1 MEDKYLQDIQE
12 IKKMMSRSTQFI
24 SLSGISGILA
34 GIYALVGAF
43 LAYQTIYFDVQITES
58 SYKHLVISYSAIQKL
73 WLIAASVLVASVIT
87 GILLSYRKATKTN
100 DSIWNPTARRLVIN
114 FSIPLFAGGIFIFSL
129 IQREV
134 YGLIAPLTLIFY
146 GMACLNAS
154 KYTLGSI
161 RSLGISMI
169 IIGLISSFF
178 IGYGLLLW
186 AIGFG
191 FCHIIYGTIM
201 YFKYDK

>member
-1 MEDKYLQDIQE
+1 LKSNFSSSQIQSIFQTIIFHKKNQHFIRQLQINSFTLHLKVLLNMEDKYLQDIQE

-129 IQREV
+129 IQ
-134 YGLIAPLTLIFY
+134 
-146 GMACLNAS
+146 
-154 KYTLGSI
+154 
-161 RSLGISMI
+161 
-169 IIGLISSFF
+169 
-178 IGYGLLLW
+178 
-186 AIGFG
+186 
-191 FCHIIYGTIM
+191 
-201 YFKYDK
+201 